1 MKKQPTAAG
10 GSVFGTSIGPC
21 TATAPAGWGAFRP
34 SFAVRTLPDGTEEIH
49 LRLDADVPA
58 RAPSFSLA
66 WSIPVRD
73 ETSVWTPQNVHD
85 ELPLPWFPAVIGAN
99 AARDLPLF
107 ATVGSD
113 GAARLVAAASET
125 VRRTVWRATVDEH
138 ATALSLSVSFFD
150 EPEDPVSAWSAR
162 LRLDPR
168 PRPFADAMRDAAA
181 WLDGTS
187 VRSAPIPVPEAAV
200 RPWYS
205 TWYAW
210 HQALDAATVVAE
222 ARRAR
227 ALGMR
232 GLLLDSGW
240 DRRRPVRGVPKENP
254 SKIGDWRPD
263 PAKIP
268 DMRALSDAVR
278 AEGLAFAIW
287 FALPFVGEYSRA
299 WNRWKDKLLWTRWWD
314 GHRVGIY
321 DPRFPDVRDHLAS
334 LLAKAVSDWR
344 LDGVKIDFVDLF
356 ERPEFAPKAAP
367 GARAANLHPA
377 DATGPADAGRAGGRD
392 TDSVPQAVVRLL
404 DTILARL
411 RAVNPRILVEFRQG
425 YCGPAVRPYCNML
438 RASDCPACLAVN
450 RFKTVDLRL
459 TSGDTPVHGDMLE
472 WRTDAP
478 AEAGAMQLL
487 STLFAVPQVS
497 VRLAGL
503 PPRHRAMLRFWL
515 RFWNAHRDTLL
526 HAPLHALHPESSY
539 PVVSAAGAAE
549 TVTAVYQSGAV
560 ADAWLGDA
568 ATGFVANATAAEGLS
583 VRFASPPAA
592 VELFDCAGRR
602 VRPGFRLPRGARLA
616 DVPVP
621 PAGLLVARRR
631 AP

>member
-1 MKKQPTAAG
+1 MKKEPTAAG
-10 GSVFGTSIGPC
+10 GSVLDTSIGPC
-21 TATAPAGWGAFRP
+21 TVSAPDGWGAFRP
-34 SFAVRTLPDGTEEIH
+34 AFAVRTLPDGTQEIH
-49 LRLDADVPA
+49 LRLDAAAPA
-58 RAPSFSLA
+58 RAPRFSLD
-66 WSIPVRD
+66 WSLPVRD

-85 ELPLPWFPAVIGAN
+85 ELPLPWFPATIGAN

-168 PRPFADAMRDAAA
+168 PRPFADAMREAAA
-181 WLDGTS
+181 WLDETS
-187 VRSAPIPVPEAAV
+187 RAPAPIPVPEAAV

-210 HQALDAATVVAE
+210 HQALDAGAVSAE

-268 DMRALSDAVR
+268 DMRALSDAVH
-278 AEGLAFAIW
+278 AEGLAFAVW

-299 WNRWKDKLLWTRWWD
+299 WAKWKDKLLWTRWWD

-321 DPRFPDVRDHLAS
+321 DPRFPDVREHLAS
-334 LLAKAVSDWR
+334 VLADAVARWN

-367 GARAANLHPA
+367 GAKAANLHPA
-377 DATGPADAGRAGGRD
+377 DAAGGEENGPADGRD
-392 TDSVPQAVVRLL
+392 VESVPRAVVRLL
-404 DTILARL
+404 ETVLARL
-411 RAVNPRILVEFRQG
+411 RAVKPDVLVEFRQG

-459 TSGDTPVHGDMLE
+459 TSGATPVHGDMLE
-472 WRTDAP
+472 WRLDAP
-478 AEAGAMQLL
+478 AESGALQIL

-497 VRLAGL
+497 VRLGDL

-515 RFWNAHRDTLL
+515 RFWNEHRDTLL
-526 HAPLHALHPESSY
+526 RAPLHAPHPEASY
-539 PVVSAAGAAE
+539 PVVSAAGPAE

-560 ADAWLGDA
+560 ADAWQDGA
-568 ATGFVANATAAEGLS
+568 KAGFVVNATSAPGLT
-583 VRFASPPAA
+583 VRFATRPKS
-592 VELFDCAGRR
+592 VELFDCTGRK
-602 VRPGFRLPRGARLA
+602 VASPPSPVARRSPLVE

-621 PAGLLVARRR
+621 PSGLLVARR
-631 AP
+631 